1 MVINDGGTLIEDS
14 MTEVNGL
21 MKEFE
26 KKRLAYLEMK
36 KDDTFHADVYEQTEI
51 LLMLL
56 NGLYAIYKQNQI
68 ILNLL
73 EK

>member
-1 MVINDGGTLIEDS
+1 MVINDGGSLIDDKT
-14 MTEVNGL
+14 TEVNEL

-56 NGLYAIYKQNQI
+56 NGLYAIYKQNQKM
-68 ILNLL
+68 LNLL